1 VSNKYLLPQ
10 ELARPPIEEATFE
23 LRFKP
28 LIGDKA
34 EGLPA
39 FLRAELTEAYPRSES
54 IPLSTAPAQFRKTQ
68 EETRYQ
74 PRIRQFGPLA
84 AFMVGDQAVWLRLV
98 APYPGW
104 DEVRDRIEQLTDVLK
119 KSKMVGAVERISL
132 KFVNVLRELPDRQ
145 LEGLRVDVRVNGE
158 HAPEAGMHLR
168 MEFNDETYSRVVEL
182 QPNPTGPFIDPNP
195 DATGLTLSLECR
207 RQLGIDDDFWTDRDA
222 MIENLHFELRALF
235 FRILR
240 QASVEK
246 LGPIYRA
253 EPERE

>member
-28 LIGDKA
+28 VSGEKA

-39 FLRAELTEAYPRSES
+39 FLRAQLTEAYPRSES
-54 IPLSTAPAQFRKTQ
+54 IPVSAAPAQFRKTQ
-68 EETRYQ
+68 EEARYL
-74 PRIRQFGPLA
+74 PRHRQFSPLA
-84 AFMVGDQAVWLRLV
+84 AFMVADQAVWLRLV

-104 DEVRDRIEQLTDVLK
+104 DEVRDRIEQLLDVVQA
-119 KSKMVGAVERISL
+119 SKMVGAVERIAL
-132 KFVNVLRELPDRQ
+132 KFVNVLREMPDRQ

-158 HAPEAGMHLR
+158 LAPEHGMHLR
-168 MEFNDETYSRVVEL
+168 LEFNDETYSRVVEI

-195 DATGLTLSLECR
+195 DVTGLTLSLECR
-207 RQLGIDDDFWTDRDA
+207 RVLGIDDDFWTDRAD
-222 MIENLHFELRALF
+222 MIENLHFEQRALF
-235 FRILR
+235 FRLLR
-240 QASVEK
+240 TASVEK